1 MHEHPLKVRAD
12 KHCVYEQ
19 KIVQIYCTAR
29 HWKCRSIPFK
39 HFVGTGYKNISNTA
53 QEEQIFFDRVFS
65 RTISKRTEGSITK
78 TTYRRAS

>member
-1 MHEHPLKVRAD
+1 MNRKLFR
-12 KHCVYEQ
+12 Y
-19 KIVQIYCTAR
+19 IVLQGIGNVDQFLSNTLLVQA
-29 HWKCRSIPFK
+29 I
-39 HFVGTGYKNISNTA
+39 KNISNTA